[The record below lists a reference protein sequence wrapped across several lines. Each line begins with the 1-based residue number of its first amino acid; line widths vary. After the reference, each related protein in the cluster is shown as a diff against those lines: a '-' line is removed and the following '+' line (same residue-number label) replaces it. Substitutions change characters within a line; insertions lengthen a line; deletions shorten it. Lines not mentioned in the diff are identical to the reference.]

1 MALIRR
7 SRQHRRTPEKP
18 QAAPERFCLR
28 VTAPLLGL
36 GSVLL
41 ILTLGWAFLTGFLVG
56 RGENPGERL
65 AILTPFAQESNPE
78 PAQEKQVQP
87 EAQKEVPSEQA
98 LEPEPPLQPAQVE
111 VPKDQQEPAAHP
123 FTRPDSSS
131 MAAWGARTQPEAA
144 EKNAAAA
151 APVQRF
157 AYQLRIATFSRRE
170 EAEALGRRITGK
182 GVNCQVVQH
191 GKLFVLGCALRGTA
205 QDYADFTGLLTKHRV
220 KDPVLV
226 VKKELKAR

>member
-7 SRQHRRTPEKP
+7 SRQHRRTPEKT

-65 AILTPFAQESNPE
+65 AILAPFAQENNPE

-87 EAQKEVPSEQA
+87 EAQKEVASEQA
-98 LEPEPPLQPAQVE
+98 PLPEPQPEPAQLE
-111 VPKDQQEPAAHP
+111 VPKNQEPAAHP
-123 FTRPDSSS
+123 FTRPDASS

-144 EKNAAAA
+144 EKTAAAS
-151 APVQRF
+151 APAQRF

-170 EAEALGRRITGK
+170 EAEALGRKITGK

-205 QDYADFTGLLTKHRV
+205 QDYADFSGLLTRHRV